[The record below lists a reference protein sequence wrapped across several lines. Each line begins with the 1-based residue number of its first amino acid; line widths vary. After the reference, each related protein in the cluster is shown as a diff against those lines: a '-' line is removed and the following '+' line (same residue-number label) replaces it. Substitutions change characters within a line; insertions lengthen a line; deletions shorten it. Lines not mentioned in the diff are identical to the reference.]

1 MVNKFK
7 MDNLKDFKLSHILEN
22 GQCFRW
28 DRIEEQNDSAF
39 IGVVSNNVFKI
50 SEKEKEILGNDKLE
64 VIKLTDIYV
73 ETTMEETAAKKFLE
87 EYFNL
92 SENYED
98 IKKKYS
104 ENYESLKKAT
114 EFAYG
119 LRILKQDEFETII
132 SFIISANNNIKRIK
146 KIINNISMKCGKKIE
161 FEGKEYYGFPSI
173 EELRKLKEEDF
184 KSLGAGFRAKYLES
198 TVNKIYSDN
207 LEKYIE
213 KLNNLSNKELEKE
226 LLNLKGVGPKV
237 ANCIMLFGFNRID
250 SFPIDV
256 WVKRVMQE
264 EFFGG
269 EEVSNKKIEE
279 FANTLYEKG
288 LAQQYLFYW
297 RREQ

>member
-7 MDNLKDFKLSHILEN
+7 MENLKDFKLSHILEN

-28 DRIEEQNDSAF
+28 DRIEEQDDSAF

-50 SEKEKEILGNDKLE
+50 SEKEKEILGNDQLE
-64 VIKLTDIYV
+64 VIKLTDIYI

-279 FANTLYEKG
+279 FANTLYKKG

>member
-50 SEKEKEILGNDKLE
+50 SEKEKEILGNDNLE

-98 IKKKYS
+98 IRKKYS

-279 FANTLYEKG
+279 FANTLYKKG

>member
-7 MDNLKDFKLSHILEN
+7 MENLKDFKLAHILEN

-50 SEKEKEILGNDKLE
+50 SEKEKEILGNDNLE

-279 FANTLYEKG
+279 FANTLYKKG

>member
-7 MDNLKDFKLSHILEN
+7 MDNLKDFKLAHILEN

-50 SEKEKEILGNDKLE
+50 FEKEKEILGNDKLE

-73 ETTMEETAAKKFLE
+73 ETTMEETTAKKFLE

-161 FEGKEYYGFPSI
+161 FEGKEYFGFPNI

>member
-7 MDNLKDFKLSHILEN
+7 MENLKDFKLSHILEN

-50 SEKEKEILGNDKLE
+50 SEKEKEILGNDNLE
-64 VIKLTDIYV
+64 VIKLTDIYI

-279 FANTLYEKG
+279 FANTLYKKG

>member
-7 MDNLKDFKLSHILEN
+7 MENLKDFKLSHILEN

-173 EELRKLKEEDF
+173 EDLIKLKEEDF

-279 FANTLYEKG
+279 FANTLYKKG

>member
-7 MDNLKDFKLSHILEN
+7 IGNLKDFKLSHILEN

-50 SEKEKEILGNDKLE
+50 SEKEKEILGNDNLE

-161 FEGKEYYGFPSI
+161 FEGKEYFGFPSI
-173 EELRKLKEEDF
+173 EESIKLKEEDF

>member
-161 FEGKEYYGFPSI
+161 FEGKEYFGFPSI
-173 EELRKLKEEDF
+173 EELIKLKEEDF

>member
-7 MDNLKDFKLSHILEN
+7 MENLKDFKLAHILEN

-64 VIKLTDIYV
+64 VIKLTDIYI
-73 ETTMEETAAKKFLE
+73 ETTMEETTAKKFLE

-146 KIINNISMKCGKKIE
+146 KIINNIYMKCGKKIE

-279 FANTLYEKG
+279 FANTLYKKG

>member
-7 MDNLKDFKLSHILEN
+7 MENLKDFKLAHILEN

-50 SEKEKEILGNDKLE
+50 SEKEKEILGNDNLE

-161 FEGKEYYGFPSI
+161 FEGKEYFGFPNI

>member
-7 MDNLKDFKLSHILEN
+7 MENLKDFKLAHILEN

-279 FANTLYEKG
+279 FANTLYKKG

>member
-7 MDNLKDFKLSHILEN
+7 MENLKDFKLSHILEN

-28 DRIEEQNDSAF
+28 DRIEEQDDSAF

-50 SEKEKEILGNDKLE
+50 SEKEKEILGNDNLE

-119 LRILKQDEFETII
+119 LRVLKQDEFETII

-161 FEGKEYYGFPSI
+161 FEGKEYFGFPSI
-173 EELRKLKEEDF
+173 EELIKLKEEDF

>member
-7 MDNLKDFKLSHILEN
+7 MENLKDFKLAHILEN

-50 SEKEKEILGNDKLE
+50 SEKEKEILGNDNLE

-161 FEGKEYYGFPSI
+161 FEGKEYFGFPSI
-173 EELRKLKEEDF
+173 EELIKLKEEDF

>member
-7 MDNLKDFKLSHILEN
+7 MENLKDFKLSHILEN

-28 DRIEEQNDSAF
+28 DRIEEQDDSAF

-50 SEKEKEILGNDKLE
+50 SEKEKEILGNDNLE

-161 FEGKEYYGFPSI
+161 FEGKEYFGFPNI

-279 FANTLYEKG
+279 FANTLYKKG

>member
-226 LLNLKGVGPKV
+226 LLNLKGVGHKV

-279 FANTLYEKG
+279 FANTLYKKG

>member
-7 MDNLKDFKLSHILEN
+7 MENLKDFKLSHILEN

-28 DRIEEQNDSAF
+28 DRIEEQDDSAF

-50 SEKEKEILGNDKLE
+50 SEKEKEILGNDNLE
-64 VIKLTDIYV
+64 VIKLTDIYI

>member
-7 MDNLKDFKLSHILEN
+7 MENLKDFKLSHILEN

-161 FEGKEYYGFPSI
+161 FEGKEYFGFPNI

-279 FANTLYEKG
+279 FANTLYKKG

>member
-7 MDNLKDFKLSHILEN
+7 MENLKDFKLAHILEN

-50 SEKEKEILGNDKLE
+50 SEKEKEILGNDNLE

-104 ENYESLKKAT
+104 ENYESLKKAI

-161 FEGKEYYGFPSI
+161 FEGKEYFGFPNI

-279 FANTLYEKG
+279 FANTLYKKG

>member
-7 MDNLKDFKLSHILEN
+7 MENLKDFKLSHILEN

-28 DRIEEQNDSAF
+28 DRIEEQDDSAF

-50 SEKEKEILGNDKLE
+50 SEKEKEILGNDNLE

-119 LRILKQDEFETII
+119 LRVLKQDEFETII

-161 FEGKEYYGFPSI
+161 FEGKEYFGFPSI
-173 EELRKLKEEDF
+173 EELIKLKEEDF

-237 ANCIMLFGFNRID
+237 ANCIMLFGFNRIY

>member
-7 MDNLKDFKLSHILEN
+7 MENLKDFKLSHILEN

-64 VIKLTDIYV
+64 VIKLTDIYI
-73 ETTMEETAAKKFLE
+73 ETTMEETTAKKFLE

-279 FANTLYEKG
+279 FANTLYKKG

>member
-7 MDNLKDFKLSHILEN
+7 MENLKDFKLSHILEN

-28 DRIEEQNDSAF
+28 DRIEEQDDSAF

-64 VIKLTDIYV
+64 VIKLTNIYI

-146 KIINNISMKCGKKIE
+146 KIINNISIKCGKKIE

-279 FANTLYEKG
+279 FANTLYKKG

>member
-7 MDNLKDFKLSHILEN
+7 MENLKDFKLSHILEN

-64 VIKLTDIYV
+64 VIKLTDIYI
-73 ETTMEETAAKKFLE
+73 ETTMEETTAKKFLE

-269 EEVSNKKIEE
+269 EEVSNKKIEK
-279 FANTLYEKG
+279 FANTLYKKG

>member
-7 MDNLKDFKLSHILEN
+7 MENLKDFKLAHILEN

-50 SEKEKEILGNDKLE
+50 SEKEKEILGNDNLE

-161 FEGKEYYGFPSI
+161 FEGKEYFGFPSI

>member
-7 MDNLKDFKLSHILEN
+7 MENLKDFKLSHILEN

-39 IGVVSNNVFKI
+39 IGVVANNVFKI
-50 SEKEKEILGNDKLE
+50 SEKEKEVLDDDNLE
-64 VIKLTDIYV
+64 VTKLTDIYI
-73 ETTMEETAAKKFLE
+73 ETTMEEITAKKFLE

-161 FEGKEYYGFPSI
+161 FEGKEYYGFPDI

-184 KSLGAGFRAKYLES
+184 KLLGAGFRAKYLES

-213 KLNNLSNKELEKE
+213 KLNNLSNKDLEKE

>member
-7 MDNLKDFKLSHILEN
+7 MENLKDFKLAHILEN

-50 SEKEKEILGNDKLE
+50 SEKEKEILGNDNLE

-161 FEGKEYYGFPSI
+161 FEGKEYFGFPSI
-173 EELRKLKEEDF
+173 EELIKLKEEDF

-279 FANTLYEKG
+279 FANTLYKKG

>member
-7 MDNLKDFKLSHILEN
+7 MENLKDFKLAHILEN

-64 VIKLTDIYV
+64 VIKLTDIYIA
-73 ETTMEETAAKKFLE
+73 TTMEETTAKKFLE

-279 FANTLYEKG
+279 FANTLYKKG

>member
-7 MDNLKDFKLSHILEN
+7 MDNLKDFKLAHILEN

-161 FEGKEYYGFPSI
+161 FEGKEYFGFPNI

>member
-7 MDNLKDFKLSHILEN
+7 MENLKDFKLAHILEN

-50 SEKEKEILGNDKLE
+50 SEKEKEILGNDNLE

-161 FEGKEYYGFPSI
+161 FEGKEYFGFPNI

-279 FANTLYEKG
+279 FANTLYKKG

>member
-279 FANTLYEKG
+279 FANTLYKKG

>member
-7 MDNLKDFKLSHILEN
+7 MENLKDFKLSHILEN

-28 DRIEEQNDSAF
+28 DRIEEQDDSAF

-50 SEKEKEILGNDKLE
+50 SEKEKEILGNDNLE
-64 VIKLTDIYV
+64 VIKLTDIYI

-87 EYFNL
+87 KYFNL

-119 LRILKQDEFETII
+119 LRVLKQDEFETII

>member
-28 DRIEEQNDSAF
+28 DRIEEQDDSAF

-64 VIKLTDIYV
+64 VIKLTDIYI

-161 FEGKEYYGFPSI
+161 FEGKEYFGFPSI

-184 KSLGAGFRAKYLES
+184 KSLGAGFRDKYLES

>member
-7 MDNLKDFKLSHILEN
+7 MENLKDFKLAHILEN

-50 SEKEKEILGNDKLE
+50 SEKEILGNDNLE

-279 FANTLYEKG
+279 FANTLYKKG

>member
-1 MVNKFK
+1 M
-7 MDNLKDFKLSHILEN
+7 
-22 GQCFRW
+22 
-28 DRIEEQNDSAF
+28 
-39 IGVVSNNVFKI
+39 
-50 SEKEKEILGNDKLE
+50 
-64 VIKLTDIYV
+64 
-73 ETTMEETAAKKFLE
+73 
-87 EYFNL
+87 
-92 SENYED
+92 
-98 IKKKYS
+98 
-104 ENYESLKKAT
+104 
-114 EFAYG
+114 
-119 LRILKQDEFETII
+119 
-132 SFIISANNNIKRIK
+132 NIKRIK

-279 FANTLYEKG
+279 FANTLYKKG

>member
-104 ENYESLKKAT
+104 ENYESLKKAI

-184 KSLGAGFRAKYLES
+184 KLLGAGFRAKYLES

-279 FANTLYEKG
+279 FANTLYKKG

>member
-50 SEKEKEILGNDKLE
+50 SEKEKEILGNDNLE

-279 FANTLYEKG
+279 FANTLYKKG

>member
-7 MDNLKDFKLSHILEN
+7 MENLKDFKLSHILEN

-28 DRIEEQNDSAF
+28 DRIEEQDDSAF

-64 VIKLTDIYV
+64 VIKLTDIYI

-279 FANTLYEKG
+279 FANTLYKKG

>member
-7 MDNLKDFKLSHILEN
+7 MENLKDFKLSHILEN

-28 DRIEEQNDSAF
+28 DRIEERDDSAF

-50 SEKEKEILGNDKLE
+50 SEKEKEILGNDNLE
-64 VIKLTDIYV
+64 VIKLTDIYI

-119 LRILKQDEFETII
+119 LRVLKQDEFETII

-161 FEGKEYYGFPSI
+161 FEGKEYFGFPSI
-173 EELRKLKEEDF
+173 EELIKLKEEDF

>member
-7 MDNLKDFKLSHILEN
+7 MENLKDFKLAHILEN

-50 SEKEKEILGNDKLE
+50 SEKEKEILGNDNLE

-207 LEKYIE
+207 LEK
-213 KLNNLSNKELEKE
+213 LNNLSNKELEKE

-279 FANTLYEKG
+279 FANTLYKKG

>member
-7 MDNLKDFKLSHILEN
+7 MENLKDFKLSHILEN

-28 DRIEEQNDSAF
+28 DRIEEQDDSAF

-50 SEKEKEILGNDKLE
+50 SEKEKEILGNDNLE
-64 VIKLTDIYV
+64 VIKLTDIYI

-87 EYFNL
+87 KYFNL

-119 LRILKQDEFETII
+119 LRVLKQDEFETII

-161 FEGKEYYGFPSI
+161 FEGKEYFGFPNI

-279 FANTLYEKG
+279 FANTLYKKG